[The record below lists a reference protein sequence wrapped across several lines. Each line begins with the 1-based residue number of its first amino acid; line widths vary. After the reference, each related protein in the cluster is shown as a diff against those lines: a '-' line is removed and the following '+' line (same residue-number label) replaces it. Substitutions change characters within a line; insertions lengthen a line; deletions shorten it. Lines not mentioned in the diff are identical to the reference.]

1 MLEKGTKV
9 FGHWSVEEKIGSGAF
24 GTVYKLRREE
34 FGTEY
39 FSALKVI
46 SIPPENV
53 DSSVLQSEGM
63 SKAEISTY
71 YSDIVM
77 CLMEEIKLLE
87 DLKGNSNIV
96 SYEDH
101 IVEASED
108 GMSYTIMIRMELLE
122 PFKNKIIKE
131 ILDSQE
137 ICKLGIDICNALELC
152 EKKKIIHRDIKPDNI
167 FISNIGSYKLG
178 DFGVARTMEK
188 TVAAMSQKGTYSYM
202 APEVFSGKEYNQNVD
217 LYSLGILLYQL
228 FNKNRTP
235 FLPEA
240 PLPIK
245 FSDREEAQK
254 RRMSG
259 EMLPKIKN
267 LSDAWNSFLL
277 KACHPEP
284 AKRFQTAA
292 EMKAELEKML
302 GKNIDSVRVS
312 EDKKEESY
320 KKKETTPEINFDNV
334 GKITLAAFPP
344 LNKPIETNKPK
355 KEPISDNKQEKAE
368 KEQEIPTSKNNS
380 DEFGKMSLA
389 AFSSLNEPI
398 QTNKSKKKIKTDN
411 RKKEKGKKEYLEWLM
426 SETTSPKY
434 TLFFLVITILNSI
447 IVSSYVEERCEYF
460 VVVLAMCAC
469 FALLIVKLVN
479 FILAIIGKNGF
490 LKTIPLYLVTTLCNM
505 AAISIF
511 SDAYISSELLP
522 FVIGIICL
530 IIPFFISLAYKP
542 GRKIVFFITRLT
554 YYLGVFFYACLTH
567 SFMRGEL
574 LGCCDCGDSILF
586 KWYVRISLAL
596 SVIYPIIINKFI
608 RKKELTKKGN

>member
-1 MLEKGTKV
+1 MLERGTKV

-87 DLKGNSNIV
+87 ELKGNSNIV

-101 IVEASED
+101 IVETSED

-167 FISNIGSYKLG
+167 FISNIGNYKLG

-188 TVAAMSQKGTYSYM
+188 TVAGMSQKGTYSYM

-267 LSDAWNSFLL
+267 LSAAWNSFLL
-277 KACHPEP
+277 KACDPEP
-284 AKRFQTAA
+284 TKRFQTAA

-302 GKNIDSVRVS
+302 GKNVDSVRVS

-320 KKKETTPEINFDNV
+320 KKKEPNPETNFDNV
-334 GKITLAAFPP
+334 GKITLAAFPSI
-344 LNKPIETNKPK
+344 NEQIETNKAK
-355 KEPISDNKQEKAE
+355 KEPISDNKQEKAK
-368 KEQEIPTSKNNS
+368 KEVEMPTSKNNS

-398 QTNKSKKKIKTDN
+398 QTNKSKKKTKTDN

-447 IVSSYVEERCEYF
+447 IVSGYVEYF
-460 VVVLAMCAC
+460 FVGLAMFAC

-490 LKTIPLYLVTTLCNM
+490 LKAIPLYLVTTLCNM

-511 SDAYISSELLP
+511 SDVYISSELFF

-542 GRKIVFFITRLT
+542 GRKIIFFITRLT
-554 YYLGVFFYACLTH
+554 YYLGIFFYACL
-567 SFMRGEL
+567 SRGFMRWGL
-574 LGCCDCGDSILF
+574 LYY
-586 KWYVRISLAL
+586 WYDDIIIYYICTSLAL

>member
-63 SKAEISTY
+63 SKEEISTY
-71 YSDIVM
+71 YSDIAM
-77 CLMEEIKLLE
+77 SLMEEIKLLE
-87 DLKGNSNIV
+87 ELKGNSNIV

-101 IVEASED
+101 IVETSED
-108 GMSYTIMIRMELLE
+108 GMAYTIMIRMELLE

-131 ILDSQE
+131 TLDSQE
-137 ICKLGIDICNALELC
+137 ICKLGVDICNALELC

-188 TVAAMSQKGTYSYM
+188 TVTAMSQKGTYSYM
-202 APEVFSGKEYNQNVD
+202 APEVFLGKEYNQNVD

-240 PLPIK
+240 PSPIK

-284 AKRFQTAA
+284 AMRFQTAA
-292 EMKAELEKML
+292 EMKTVLEKML
-302 GKNIDSVRVS
+302 GKNIDFVPVP
-312 EDKKEESY
+312 EDKKEEID
-320 KKKETTPEINFDNV
+320 KKKESTPEINFDDA
-334 GKITLAAFPP
+334 GKIT
-344 LNKPIETNKPK
+344 
-355 KEPISDNKQEKAE
+355 
-368 KEQEIPTSKNNS
+368 
-380 DEFGKMSLA
+380 LA

-398 QTNKSKKKIKTDN
+398 QTNKSKKKIKTDS
-411 RKKEKGKKEYLEWLM
+411 RKKEKGEKEYLEWLM
-426 SETTSPKY
+426 TETTSPKY
-434 TLFFLVITILNSI
+434 TLFFLVITILNSV
-447 IVSSYVEERCEYF
+447 IVSEYVEERCEYF
-460 VVVLAMCAC
+460 LVGLAMFTC

-490 LKTIPLYLVTTLCNM
+490 LKAIPLYLVTTLCNI
-505 AAISIF
+505 AAISIL
-511 SDAYISSELLP
+511 SDIYISSGLLF

-554 YYLGVFFYACLTH
+554 YYLGLFFYACL
-567 SFMRGEL
+567 SPGFIRWEL
-574 LGCCDCGDSILF
+574 LSYWDLGDSILF
-586 KWYVRISLAL
+586 KFYVCTSLAL